1 LATNTLPKLRSEGW
15 ATVQRSFANYRNRAR
30 SHTRPLIEGEP
41 AIILP
46 CFVHGFHWVSAVRR
60 EILGQVYFLF
70 VDDLNNTSTEEEIKQ
85 LLSTANPCPSFHPP
99 SAQWI
104 SCTNYTY
111 IPHSNEC
118 GPRSLIA
125 ATIMAL
131 HQHPSDLILLPAMH
145 PNLAQIARTWVAKSL
160 LINQIDNSALLP
172 LLAPHNLEPSP
183 ALTMHSHP
191 YHLVPWSTRGS
202 TALPI
207 SHSSRSCTSKDI
219 LVVDSKTFPKKLNPQ
234 APALILRDTMTKRH
248 RNTMSNTTCNQP
260 RPKTQYIA
268 PTKRKNT
275 VLPGQRLLSDFFP
288 NINSYEIN
296 HPSGSTATNTFYVDA
311 LTC

>member
-1 LATNTLPKLRSEGW
+1 
-15 ATVQRSFANYRNRAR
+15 
-30 SHTRPLIEGEP
+30 
-41 AIILP
+41 
-46 CFVHGFHWVSAVRR
+46 
-60 EILGQVYFLF
+60 
-70 VDDLNNTSTEEEIKQ
+70 
-85 LLSTANPCPSFHPP
+85 
-99 SAQWI
+99 
-104 SCTNYTY
+104 
-111 IPHSNEC
+111 
-118 GPRSLIA
+118 
-125 ATIMAL
+125 MAL